1 MKSKINKI
9 IRSAAIA
16 TVGVWSLCSCNDFLT
31 ITPYDKT
38 VLKDYWK
45 TKDDVDQMVNGA
57 YYKMLS
63 GSIIERFIMWG
74 DYRSDELQKY
84 QSINNSTLDNISNLD
99 LYPSSGYNSWAAF
112 YNVINT
118 CNLVMKHAPA
128 VIEIDPNFA
137 EAYLNRGLAR
147 CYSGKTTDGL
157 HDFSKAGE
165 LGLYNAYAISKQL
178 SRKK

>member
-16 TVGVWSLCSCNDFLT
+16 TVGVLSLCSCNDFLT
-31 ITPYDKT
+31 ITPSDKT

-74 DYRSDELQKY
+74 DYALMSCRSISLSTILHWITSPIST
-84 QSINNSTLDNISNLD
+84 SI
-99 LYPSSGYNSWAAF
+99 
-112 YNVINT
+112 
-118 CNLVMKHAPA
+118 LVA
-128 VIEIDPNFA
+128 V
-137 EAYLNRGLAR
+137 
-147 CYSGKTTDGL
+147 TTPGL
-157 HDFSKAGE
+157 HSTM
-165 LGLYNAYAISKQL
+165 S
-178 SRKK
+178 STPVTW

>member
-16 TVGVWSLCSCNDFLT
+16 TVGVLSLCSCNDFLT
-31 ITPYDKT
+31 ITPSNKT

-84 QSINNSTLDNISNLD
+84 QSVNNSTLDNISNLD
-99 LYPSSGYNSWAAF
+99 L
-112 YNVINT
+112 
-118 CNLVMKHAPA
+118 
-128 VIEIDPNFA
+128 D
-137 EAYLNRGLAR
+137 
-147 CYSGKTTDGL
+147 
-157 HDFSKAGE
+157 
-165 LGLYNAYAISKQL
+165 
-178 SRKK
+178 RKSVV

>member
-16 TVGVWSLCSCNDFLT
+16 TVGVLSLCSCNDFLT
-31 ITPYDKT
+31 ITPSDKT

-84 QSINNSTLDNISNLD
+84 QSINNSTLDNISI
-99 LYPSSGYNSWAAF
+99 STSIQVA
-112 YNVINT
+112 I
-118 CNLVMKHAPA
+118 
-128 VIEIDPNFA
+128 
-137 EAYLNRGLAR
+137 
-147 CYSGKTTDGL
+147 TTPGL
-157 HDFSKAGE
+157 HSTM
-165 LGLYNAYAISKQL
+165 S
-178 SRKK
+178 STPVTW